1 MLEYWIRGSV
11 NQVLDSLGFQV
22 PNYFPMSYWHAL
34 LLAIVEGLTEFLPVS
49 STGHMIIVANLLGI
63 GQAPFTDTFI
73 TSIQFGAILS
83 VVVLY
88 WRRFLQS
95 FDFYLKLAAAF
106 IPFGILGF
114 LLKDVIEALLKNVAV
129 VAWSLMIGGVVLVFI
144 DNLFTSERK
153 QVTTP
158 SFAQAIKIGLFQCI
172 ALIPG
177 VSRSAATIVGGLAQ
191 GFDRRS
197 AADFS
202 FLLAVPTMAVITAYQ
217 LYKTFK
223 VAAPGTADI
232 KLLLFGNVV
241 AFVVA
246 LLAVKSFVDF
256 VSRFG
261 FRAFGLY
268 RIVVGLVILIML
280 ALGIPLQII

>member
-1 MLEYWIRGSV
+1 M
-11 NQVLDSLGFQV
+11 
-22 PNYFPMSYWHAL
+22 
-34 LLAIVEGLTEFLPVS
+34 
-49 STGHMIIVANLLGI
+49 
-63 GQAPFTDTFI
+63 
-73 TSIQFGAILS
+73 
-83 VVVLY
+83 VVLY

-95 FDFYLKLAAAF
+95 LDFYYKLAVAF

-114 LLKDVIEALLKNVAV
+114 LLKDVIEHLLKSVTVVAV
-129 VAWSLMIGGVVLVFI
+129 SLVVGGVVLLFI
-144 DNLFTSERK
+144 DKLFTGERK
-153 QVTTP
+153 EVTTP
-158 SFAQAIKIGLFQCI
+158 SFEQAFKIGLFQCI
-172 ALIPG
+172 ALVPG
-177 VSRSAATIVGGLAQ
+177 VSRSAATIIGGLAQ

-202 FLLAVPTMAVITAYQ
+202 FLLAVPTMFVITAYQ

-223 VAAPGTADI
+223 VSAPGAEDI

-241 AFVVA
+241 AFIVG

-268 RIVVGLVILIML
+268 RIVVGAIILVML